1 MGRKK
6 NDVITFKVDESLLEA
21 MKGIENRS
29 DFIRS
34 AILSALD
41 NTCPLCRGTG
51 KLTPDQLAHWKRFTV
66 HHPLRECKNCNAVI
80 IACDHEAPDPD
91 DSGFAGHS

>member
-6 NDVITFKVDESLLEA
+6 NDIITFKVDEALLEA
-21 MKGIENRS
+21 MRGIENRS
-29 DFIRS
+29 DFIRN

-51 KLTPDQLAHWKRFTV
+51 KLSPDQMAHWKKFSQ
-66 HHPLRECKNCNAVI
+66 HHQIRECEECNAI
-80 IACDHEAPDPD
+80 MLECDHAEGDCG
-91 DSGFAGHS
+91 SRH

>member
-1 MGRKK
+1 MVRKK
-6 NDVITFKVDESLLEA
+6 NDIITFKVDSELLEA

-41 NTCPLCRGTG
+41 NTCPLCKGSG
-51 KLTPDQLAHWKRFTV
+51 KLSPAQQRHWNVFSQT
-66 HHPLRECKNCNAVI
+66 HNITECDECNELI
-80 IACDHEAPDPD
+80 ITCSLDDHE
-91 DSGFAGHS
+91 HH